1 MAVDPS
7 QCVVRRANVDDLG
20 GLKLLWERSR
30 LQVLDLEKHLTE
42 FQLIVSLEGDLI
54 GAIGFHVEGK
64 QAALHNEAFTQ
75 PEQEDAF
82 RPMLWERL
90 RTLARNHGLARLWTR
105 EQAPFWHQVGFAHA
119 EPELLKK
126 LPPSFGDMQGRW
138 LAIQL
143 REEAAAAL
151 SLEQEFELFQQASKA
166 HTDEVVARAR
176 RLRTFAYSVVF
187 VIIAAVLGLG
197 GYLVFK
203 SLGGPGRPVRME
215 QR

>member
-1 MAVDPS
+1 MDPS
-7 QCVVRRANVDDLG
+7 QYIVRRANVDDLG

-54 GAIGFHVEGK
+54 GAIGLHVEGK
-64 QAALHNEAFTQ
+64 QAHLHNEAFTQ
-75 PEQEDAF
+75 PEDEDAF
-82 RPMLWERL
+82 RLMLWERL

-105 EQAPFWHQVGFAHA
+105 EEAPFWHQVGFADA

-126 LPPSFGDMQGRW
+126 LPPGFGDTRGRW
-138 LAIQL
+138 LTIQL
-143 REEAAAAL
+143 REDLAAVL

-166 HTDEVVARAR
+166 HTDEVMAQAR
-176 RLRTFAYSVVF
+176 RLKTFAYTVVF
-187 VIIAAVLGLG
+187 VVSAAILALG
-197 GYLVFK
+197 GYLVVK
-203 SLGGPGRPVRME
+203 SLSGPARPIPRE